1 MFLEKESFFLNY
13 FSLLN
18 FAFRKGVP
26 RISPLSPT
34 LSSSFVPPLVASAF
48 SFGPQKKLQKSSH
61 PQKKTHT
68 NMFAS
73 SQHLVQH
80 QRFSSALASTSRARN
95 GTSNKRVTSPR
106 ANAVAVVGAFI
117 FILRSFSLP
126 YVLCARF
133 GILSFMMMMRVIRES
148 DVLRVSRSFSFLSPT
163 RAIFSLSRA
172 RGERESFL

>member
-1 MFLEKESFFLNY
+1 
-13 FSLLN
+13 
-18 FAFRKGVP
+18 
-26 RISPLSPT
+26 
-34 LSSSFVPPLVASAF
+34 
-48 SFGPQKKLQKSSH
+48 
-61 PQKKTHT
+61 
-68 NMFAS
+68 
-73 SQHLVQH
+73 
-80 QRFSSALASTSRARN
+80 
-95 GTSNKRVTSPR
+95 VTSPR